1 MRKRFLSILLT
12 CCMMLTLLP
21 TVAFAETTVNDE
33 NELKAELSGSD
44 STIKLGGNIDIRET
58 LVIKRMVT
66 LDLNGHVLN
75 MIGGKRVIEV
85 VGGGNLTLKDS
96 APDTPHKFAPNT
108 EGLWVW
114 DETSGTQTVNG
125 GVITGG
131 KATNASGGGVL
142 VDNGGTFNM
151 SGGSIVGCAAK
162 GGGFAIYNGG
172 GICNVGTT
180 TLSGN
185 VKIQGCYAKGGGG
198 GIYSKKLCKITIKN
212 VHITD
217 CKAGSSNSSAIVGEG
232 AIIENGTFEG
242 SVSNRG
248 TISGG
253 VFHGEVSNEGIIS
266 GGAFDGEVV
275 NQSEATISGGE
286 FKGAVTNISKI
297 EDGTFQ
303 GTVTNSGNGTIENG
317 TFHGEVKNKMEN
329 GVGGTIKGGT
339 FNSAVTNHT
348 GATISGGTFH
358 GTLTNNGTIA
368 EGATFAVKF
377 DANGGSDVKE
387 QKVVNGQKA
396 TEPECTKTGY
406 TLEGW
411 YKGETK
417 YTFTE
422 AVTEPLT
429 LMAKW
434 TINQYTITFV
444 FDNGTE
450 NKVITENYDTKITA
464 PENPTKD
471 GYIFAGWNPAIPTT
485 MPAENMKITAQW
497 RRKKSSSSSTPE
509 YAVSAPG
516 KSENGSVSIS
526 PKNAA
531 EGERVTI
538 TVAPKKG
545 YALDKLTAL
554 DKNGK
559 EMKLKDKGDGKFTFT
574 MPASKVEIKATFK
587 EAASEP
593 APPKQETRQTVVQMQ
608 IGSRM
613 LISDGVVSQKDAA
626 PVIRNNRTLVPIR
639 FITEALG
646 GEVKW
651 NEAAKEVILV
661 IDGKEIRMRIGETL
675 EKYGVAPMIIDGRT
689 YVPVRF
695 VADDLHAAVVWNEAA
710 KTVTITKEVVEKK
723 A

>member
-1 MRKRFLSILLT
+1 MRKRFLSILLI

-75 MIGGKRVIEV
+75 MTGNKKVIEV
-85 VGGGNLTLKDS
+85 RDGGNLTLKDS
-96 APDTPHKFAPNT
+96 APNKSHKFTPNT

-114 DETSGTQTVNG
+114 DKSETNGEKTVKG

-131 KATNASGGGVL
+131 KATAGGGVL
-142 VDNGGTFNM
+142 VDGGTFSM
-151 SGGSIVGCAAK
+151 SGGSIVGCAATVM
-162 GGGFAIYNGG
+162 NGG
-172 GICNVGTT
+172 GVRVSGGRFGRFNMIGGSIVGCTANNGFGGGIYNAGTT
-180 TLSGN
+180 TLSGDA
-185 VKIQGCYAKGGGG
+185 KIQGCKAGGGG
-198 GIYSKKLCKITIKN
+198 GIYSDYFADALNINDVQITGC
-212 VHITD
+212 TARD
-217 CKAGSSNSSAIVGEG
+217 DASSAMYAE
-232 AIIENGTFEG
+232 
-242 SVSNRG
+242 RG

-253 VFHGEVSNEGIIS
+253 TFEGNVDNRGTIKGGMF
-266 GGAFDGEVV
+266 GGAVKNAG
-275 NQSEATISGGE
+275 TIEYGTFG
-286 FKGAVTNISKI
+286 GAVTN
-297 EDGTFQ
+297 
-303 GTVTNSGNGTIENG
+303 VGTIENG
-317 TFHGEVKNKMEN
+317 TFHG
-329 GVGGTIKGGT
+329 
-339 FNSAVTNHT
+339 AVTNEA
-348 GATISGGTFH
+348 GGTISGGTFH
-358 GTLTNNGTIA
+358 GTLTNNGTIDDS
-368 EGATFAVKF
+368 ATFAVTFK
-377 DANGGSDVKE
+377 DGDNVLDTK
-387 QKVVNGQKA
+387 KVVKGQKA
-396 TEPECTKTGY
+396 IDPKPTKTGH
-406 TLEGW
+406 TLVGW
-411 YKGETK
+411 HKDDGNEHNFDTP
-417 YTFTE
+417 
-422 AVTEPLT
+422 VTAPLT
-429 LMAKW
+429 LTAQWK
-434 TINQYTITFV
+434 INQYTITFDTDGGSAV
-444 FDNGTE
+444 APITQDYGTA
-450 NKVITENYDTKITA
+450 ILA
-464 PENPTKD
+464 PAAPTKS
-471 GYIFAGWNPAIPTT
+471 GYTFAGWDKEIPAT
-485 MPAENMKITAQW
+485 MPAENMTITAQW
-497 RRKKSSSSSTPE
+497 RRKKSSSSTPE

-538 TVAPKKG
+538 TVVPKKG
-545 YALDKLTAL
+545 YVLDELTVL

-608 IGSRM
+608 IGSRL

-695 VADDLHAAVVWNEAA
+695 VADELHAAVVWNEAA
-710 KTVTITKEVVEKK
+710 KTVTITKDVVEK
-723 A
+723 